1 MAKVT
6 GGEVVAAMLAKE
18 GVDTVFGIIDGTYV
32 ALNAAFKKHGIR
44 LITPRHETSAAHMA
58 GAYARVTG
66 RLGVCIASNGP
77 GVANIL
83 PGVAVENGEGNRVL
97 LITTC
102 RREGIT
108 YPDRGG
114 TFQYFNQVAVTKPM
128 SKWAGAA
135 PNAERVPEFMRR
147 AFRISMTGRPGVVH
161 VDIPESVINSDSG
174 LSLTTLTEPA
184 QYRNVAPL
192 APSTG
197 AVKEAAKL
205 LNEAE
210 FPLIHV
216 GSGVIHAEAFDE
228 LRALA
233 QRLRA
238 PVVTSWGARA
248 VLDERARLSIPM
260 IYLDLGKEARN
271 EADAALILGSR
282 IGETDWWGKAPY
294 WRAPGEQKTIQVD
307 HDPEILGLNR
317 PVDLAV
323 LSDVKT
329 FMQER
334 RTELGPDVQTNASTR
349 ETKLHEY
356 SLKKSAARETLD
368 EPLEDVSAPMHS
380 AHVAGI
386 CRSYFDD
393 DAILIADGGN
403 TSVWA
408 NFYNEVREPGTFLST
423 FKFGMLG
430 AGVAQALGA
439 KAAHPERDVYC
450 IIGDGAMGF
459 HPQEVE
465 TAIRNELPVIY
476 IVLCDKQWGMVKMTQ
491 QIALKPLKTLVMKS
505 LEPHETVNADLGEIE
520 FDKLAESMG
529 AHGERVSSPNELKP
543 ALRRARESGRCA
555 VIHVD
560 VDPVK
565 HMWAPGLRAFKDMH
579 QEPAG

>member
-32 ALNAAFKKHGIR
+32 GLNAAFAKYGIR
-44 LITPRHETSAAHMA
+44 LIGPRHETSAAHMA

-66 RLGVCIASNGP
+66 KLGVCIASNGP

-83 PGVAVENGEGNRVL
+83 PGVAVETGEGNRVL

-128 SKWAGAA
+128 TKWAGAA
-135 PNAERVPEFMRR
+135 PNAARLPEFMRR
-147 AFRISMTGRPGVVH
+147 AFRISATGRPGVVH
-161 VDIPESVINSDSG
+161 VDIPENVINGESG
-174 LSLTTLTEPA
+174 LSLEALTEPA

-192 APSTG
+192 APNAD
-197 AVKEAAKL
+197 AVAQAAKM

-210 FPLIHV
+210 FPMLHV
-216 GSGVIHAEAFDE
+216 GSGVIHAEAYSE

-248 VLDERARLSIPM
+248 VLDERSRLSIPM
-260 IYLDLGKEARN
+260 IYLDLVKEVRN

-282 IGETDWWGKAPY
+282 IGETDWWGKPPY
-294 WRAPGEQKTIQVD
+294 WRAANEQTTIQVD

-323 LSDVKT
+323 LSDVKV
-329 FMQER
+329 FMQELLKA
-334 RTELGPDVQTNASTR
+334 LGPDVHPNA
-349 ETKLHEY
+349 
-356 SLKKSAARETLD
+356 AAREQRLHELSTKRAAARAVLD
-368 EPLEDVSAPMHS
+368 EPLENMDAPMHS

-393 DAILIADGGN
+393 DAILVADGGN

-408 NFYNEVREPGTFLST
+408 NFYNEVREPRTFLST

-439 KAAHPERDVYC
+439 KAAYPDREVYC

-459 HPQEVE
+459 HPQEIE

-476 IVLCDKQWGMVKMTQ
+476 IVLCDKQWGLVKMTQ

-529 AHGERVSSPNELKP
+529 GYGERVSKPADLKP
-543 ALRRARESGRCA
+543 ALRRAQESGRCA

-565 HMWAPGLRAFKDMH
+565 HMWAPGLKAFKDMH